1 MPGGSPGVGP
11 AEAFAAPELLMG
23 EDRLRVVFGTGQV
36 GYALAAVLA
45 VRGLTVRVVSRHRPP
60 ELADGIDW
68 RAADPAGHVMTTKPE
83 AVNAMTARL
92 SAKAR

>member
-1 MPGGSPGVGP
+1 MPDGSAGMGP
-11 AEAFAAPELLMG
+11 VEAPAGPDPLVG

-68 RAADPAGHVMTTKPE
+68 RAADPAGHVMTTKPG

-92 SAKAR
+92 NAKAR